1 MRHRSAFTLLET
13 IIAMAITGTILTL
26 VATSL
31 DVGSRFNERVT
42 LQTDLSNRANEVLNR
57 LALELRNARADSA
70 SLLLPFSRSGSPTTG
85 QDEYRYFVS
94 TGISATT
101 PFSTTYESSRRSLIY
116 NKSARS
122 LTLVRTNFPTLGTNT
137 SEVLTS
143 DLGTED
149 AFSIEQIGMT
159 LNMQLRLMTSTRR
172 KGLAVGSEEDI
183 VHVSEA
189 KVLFLR
195 ATLDTSS
202 GAAPISAVFSPPIDA
217 DGVINVVNTGPTI
230 EFGNLVTLLSTSEQ
244 VAIFITAPIGS
255 LVNSGSVSV
264 TVTSGVI
271 PTVITATSSADG
283 LLSGGTAFSLTRAT
297 LPATNGTCT
306 LSLTG
311 TIDAPISVTVT
322 ASTTGGISASETKN
336 Y

>member
-31 DVGSRFNERVT
+31 DVGSRFNERVS
-42 LQTDLSNRANEVLNR
+42 LQTDLGNRANQVLNR

-70 SLLLPFSRSGSPTTG
+70 SLLLPASQSGSPTTG
-85 QDEYRYFVS
+85 EDVYSYFVS
-94 TGISATT
+94 TGILATT
-101 PFSTTYESSRRSLIY
+101 PFSTTYESWPRRLVY

-122 LTLVRTNFPTLGTNT
+122 LTLVRTNYPTLGTNT

-143 DLGTED
+143 DLETSD
-149 AFSIEQIGMT
+149 AFSIMQVGMT
-159 LNMQLRLMTSTRR
+159 LNMQLRLKASTRR
-172 KGLAVGSEEDI
+172 KGMAVGTEEDI

-217 DGVINVVNTGPTI
+217 DGVVTVVNTGPTI

-264 TVTSGVI
+264 TVTSGIAPSVS
-271 PTVITATSSADG
+271 TATATADG
-283 LLSGGTAFSLTRAT
+283 ALSGTGFILTRAT

-306 LSLTG
+306 ISLTG
-311 TIDAPISVTVT
+311 QISVPISVTVT
-322 ASTTGGISASETKN
+322 ASTAGGISASETKN